1 MAAGRLA
8 HVQSRDLNGAFH
20 CGELNRLIRPV
31 SSSLPMMRAIF
42 AFALLCHC
50 FVSPGVRAEFLYT
63 VDFNGTNLDSRL
75 YFEESPQYRAR
86 LAGTQVE
93 LSKEEGADVG
103 SGVVNV
109 YSIFYLTGDF
119 TMSIRGHRGP
129 GKASTGLGIQSSST
143 QHYQAMYMTGPAHLW
158 AAYCY
163 PGGCDS
169 RGYVDDQLTNVVL
182 RIRREGAVVTSEF
195 DAGEGFT
202 TLMETEL
209 EGFEL
214 PMRLKLFLMQE
225 QPGAYPPPYTDPA
238 SALFDDLRFESE
250 GVQGFVPG
258 VFTTTAT
265 ISSDRQVCWPTET
278 GKSYQLQWAA
288 RITTGHWLNLG
299 APVTGDGT
307 EGCFTDLEAAEE
319 ARYYR
324 VETVPR

>member
-1 MAAGRLA
+1 
-8 HVQSRDLNGAFH
+8 
-20 CGELNRLIRPV
+20 
-31 SSSLPMMRAIF
+31 MRAILGIVF
-42 AFALLCHC
+42 LCHC
-50 FVSPGVRAEFLYT
+50 LGAPGVRAEFLYT

-75 YFEESPQYRAR
+75 YVEESPQYRAR
-86 LAGTQVE
+86 LTGTQIE

-109 YSIFYLTGDF
+109 YSSFYLTGDF
-119 TMSIRGHRGP
+119 TMSIRGYRGP
-129 GKASTGLGIQSSST
+129 GKASTGLGIQSPST

-182 RIRREGAVVTSEF
+182 RIRREGSVVTSEF

-202 TLMETEL
+202 TLMQTEL

-214 PMRLKLFLMQE
+214 PMRLKLFLLQ
-225 QPGAYPPPYTDPA
+225 QDPGAYPPPYTDAA

-250 GVQGFVPG
+250 GVRDFVPG
-258 VFTTTAT
+258 EFTTTAT
-265 ISSDRQVCWPTET
+265 ISSERQVCWPTET
-278 GKSYQLQWAA
+278 GKWYQLQWAP
-288 RITTGHWLNLG
+288 RITAGNWLNVG

-307 EGCFTDLEAAEE
+307 EGCFTDLEVADEE
-319 ARYYR
+319 RYYR